1 MDSLF
6 HSTIMALTD
15 FLSKDDQNRI
25 SEAIANAE
33 KCTSG
38 EICVHITPKCS
49 GEVMKV
55 AEKTFNKLG
64 LYKTERR
71 NAVLIYVAYKSKKF
85 AILGDQGINQVV
97 PSDYWET
104 EKDTLGK
111 FLSEGK
117 PGDGLCEVVRQIGD
131 ALSSVFPPV
140 DNDLD
145 ELSNEV
151 SYAEADE

>member
-38 EICVHITPKCS
+38 EICVHVTPKCS
-49 GEVMKV
+49 GEVMRV

-85 AILGDQGINQVV
+85 AILGDEGINQVV

-104 EKDTLGK
+104 EKDTLYRYLLK
-111 FLSEGK
+111 GK

-131 ALSSVFPPV
+131 ALSSHFPPV
-140 DNDLD
+140 DNDVN

-151 SYAEADE
+151 SYAEE

>member
-38 EICVHITPKCS
+38 EICVHVTPKCS

-64 LYKTERR
+64 LYKTEGR

-85 AILGDQGINQVV
+85 AILGDEGINQVV

-104 EKDTLGK
+104 EKDTLYRYLLK
-111 FLSEGK
+111 GK
-117 PGDGLCEVVRQIGD
+117 PGEGLCEVVRQIGD
-131 ALSSVFPPV
+131 ALSSHFPPV
-140 DNDLD
+140 DNDVN

>member
-1 MDSLF
+1 
-6 HSTIMALTD
+6 MALTD

-25 SEAIANAE
+25 SQAIAEAE

-38 EICVHITPKCS
+38 EICVHVTPKCS

-55 AEKTFNKLG
+55 AQKAFNKLG

-71 NAVLIYVAYKSKKF
+71 NGVLIYVAYKSKKF
-85 AILGDQGINQVV
+85 AILGDEGINNVV
-97 PSDYWET
+97 PDDYWET
-104 EKDTLGK
+104 AKDTLYR
-111 FLSEGK
+111 FLAEGK

-131 ALSSVFPPV
+131 ALSTFFPPV
-140 DNDLD
+140 DNDVN

-151 SYAEADE
+151 SYAEE